1 MEFRIDFDID
11 TATFTTTGTAT
22 LEGFRRGI
30 EALVDD
36 PRFKAGMPI
45 LSDYTDLDS
54 SGLTPD
60 DVRAVGDLTASLADR
75 IGPSSIAVVVPNA
88 LTFGFVRMGE
98 MQANQPQLNIRIFY
112 SRPEAVEW
120 LRGVNRGDQPSMG
133 E

>member
-1 MEFRIDFDID
+1 MEIRIDFDID
-11 TATFTTTGTAT
+11 AATFTTVGAAS

-30 EALVDD
+30 QALVDD
-36 PRFKAGMPI
+36 PRFQPGMPI
-45 LSDYTDLDS
+45 LADYTELDS

-60 DVRAVGDLTASLADR
+60 DVRAIGDFTASLADR
-75 IGPSSIAVVVPNA
+75 IGPSTIAVVVPNA

-98 MQANQPQLNIRIFY
+98 MQANQPQLNVRIFY

-120 LRGVNRGDQPSMG
+120 LRPVNRSDQPSMG